1 MYRNVT
7 SEESKYKI
15 TDSKKA
21 VMNSGKTYKSLK
33 VLDIKIKNI
42 ERVKEAKVLKSQEGG
57 QSCRIQNIIMDC
69 FTPRSWVL

>member
-42 ERVKEAKVLKSQEGG
+42 ERVKEAIEVTLYASKVLK
-57 QSCRIQNIIMDC
+57 CTRRRP
-69 FTPRSWVL
+69 TL